1 MRMLLLPIAAV
12 ACYSLPS
19 CAPPEPP
26 ADPVYGGIIERNKSE
41 NATQN
46 SAGDLVLK
54 EIPPM
59 PGGTKVAAKEPAFR
73 SRTLD
78 LPDGRWKVDFEED
91 AIRIVTGKG
100 KKYSLPMAW
109 YPEEGGADAALCTAY
124 LDGATTWIVL
134 NGSSDYIDETT
145 RIRFER
151 GQMKEVIKHRIPGP
165 LGGLVPAGDR
175 IKSQAF

>member
-1 MRMLLLPIAAV
+1 M
-12 ACYSLPS
+12 
-19 CAPPEPP
+19 
-26 ADPVYGGIIERNKSE
+26 
-41 NATQN
+41 
-46 SAGDLVLK
+46 
-54 EIPPM
+54 
-59 PGGTKVAAKEPAFR
+59 
-73 SRTLD
+73 
-78 LPDGRWKVDFEED
+78 DFEED

-100 KKYSLPMAW
+100 KKYSLPMEW